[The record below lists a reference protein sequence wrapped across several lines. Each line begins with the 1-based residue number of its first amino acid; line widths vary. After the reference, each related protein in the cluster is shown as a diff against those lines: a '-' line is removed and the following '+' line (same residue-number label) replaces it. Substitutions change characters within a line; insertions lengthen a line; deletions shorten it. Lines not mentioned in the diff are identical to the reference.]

1 MSFFLQTTRTQIKNA
16 PLLGWGICTPHPK
29 NNNSKKFTVF
39 FEKYKLT
46 IFLIIK
52 SLFYFFS
59 SILAYDF

>member
-46 IFLIIK
+46 KKFNN
-52 SLFYFFS
+52 
-59 SILAYDF
+59 